1 MTLIRYVP
9 GIMEDMDDQTFKMV
23 KMLCHFTSDDLG
35 ETLSLSY
42 GDLQLTCRYKAV
54 EAIVKKERGY
64 GYRNGHLII
73 NEADEYIPVD
83 WLKENGGKEL
93 VEKWRKSK

>member
-1 MTLIRYVP
+1 MTLIRYVT
-9 GIMEDMDDQTFKMV
+9 GIMEDPDDGLKKV

-42 GDLQLTCRYKAV
+42 GDLQLTCRYKEV

-64 GYRNGHLII
+64 GYKNGHLII

-83 WLKENGGKEL
+83 WLKENGGENL
-93 VEKWRKSK
+93 IEIWRKSK